1 MSSEATDFLY
11 PMIADIYYPTIQR
24 DMYGSGLKNWIFDK
38 SVIVNF
44 TPGGTALA
52 EDIKA
57 KVFTKN
63 ENMLIGRI
71 KNDIRKSTNKDNNS
85 ITNIIITNI
94 RNSADELIYQETSGE
109 RSGKGTIYEIAT
121 YDPVVNPFGTIDYY
135 KVVLRRTENQS
146 GAD

>member
-1 MSSEATDFLY
+1 MSCEATDFMY

-71 KNDIRKSTNKDNNS
+71 KNDIRKSTNKENVATDWTVVPSLSLS
-85 ITNIIITNI
+85 I
-94 RNSADELIYQETSGE
+94 
-109 RSGKGTIYEIAT
+109 
-121 YDPVVNPFGTIDYY
+121 
-135 KVVLRRTENQS
+135 
-146 GAD
+146 